1 MKEKLLA
8 NRLKVTPDEAIEI
21 RERYLASLPAV
32 SRFYE
37 EAIEECRKSGYSYTV
52 CGRRRFLPEI
62 LAQGDSD
69 RWKAE
74 RQAVNNQIQGCLP
87 AQTKILTRDGYVPI
101 GDAPDEGEVWT
112 GTSWAKYTRLDRG
125 VWQLAELELSNGQV
139 LLCDTRHEVLV
150 LEDRDYLFK
159 KWSELKVGDAV
170 CLSLTTPLRFAKQVT
185 TIDYE
190 QGVPVPPL
198 YATRRV
204 VRTEALNTKETT
216 YTLAVQD
223 DLHRFDSEGII
234 SKNTAADAAKIAM
247 INCYNADLESAYGC
261 KMLLQIH
268 DELVFECPAETARMA
283 TAEIQ
288 DHMTDPFP
296 SKLEVALTAS
306 GGIGL
311 NWCAAK
317 EGH

>member
-74 RQAVNNQIQGCLP
+74 RQAVNNQIQG
-87 AQTKILTRDGYVPI
+87 
-101 GDAPDEGEVWT
+101 
-112 GTSWAKYTRLDRG
+112 
-125 VWQLAELELSNGQV
+125 
-139 LLCDTRHEVLV
+139 
-150 LEDRDYLFK
+150 
-159 KWSELKVGDAV
+159 
-170 CLSLTTPLRFAKQVT
+170 
-185 TIDYE
+185 
-190 QGVPVPPL
+190 
-198 YATRRV
+198 
-204 VRTEALNTKETT
+204 
-216 YTLAVQD
+216 
-223 DLHRFDSEGII
+223 
-234 SKNTAADAAKIAM
+234 TAADAAKIAM

-268 DELVFECPAETARMA
+268 DELIFECPAETARMA